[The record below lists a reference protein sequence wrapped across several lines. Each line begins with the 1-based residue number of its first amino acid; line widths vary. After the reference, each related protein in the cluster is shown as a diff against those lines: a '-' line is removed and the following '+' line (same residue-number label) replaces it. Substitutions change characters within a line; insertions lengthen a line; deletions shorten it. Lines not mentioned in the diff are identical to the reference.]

1 MRSRSHSLA
10 SFNSLS
16 SPRCSSLAPSR
27 GVSTQNLPI
36 GIKRNE
42 RPFTDR
48 VNQVSPYGVNFFRE
62 IALPTILKECFDS
75 IPIDLGA
82 EFKTLTVV
90 QDEARVRI

>member
-42 RPFTDR
+42 RPFTGR
-48 VNQVSPYGVNFFRE
+48 MNQVLPYGMNFFRK
-62 IALPTILKECFDS
+62 IGLPTISEEFFDR

-82 EFKTLTVV
+82 DLKTLTVV
-90 QDEARVRI
+90 QDEARVRR